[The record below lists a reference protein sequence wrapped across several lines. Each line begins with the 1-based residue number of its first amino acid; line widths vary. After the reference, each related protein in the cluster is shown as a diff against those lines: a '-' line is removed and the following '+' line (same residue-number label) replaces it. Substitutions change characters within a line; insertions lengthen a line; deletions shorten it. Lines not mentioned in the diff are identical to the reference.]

1 MNERW
6 KKMDEQDWII
16 RELDQLF
23 DSSRDYKQK
32 ALLKAAADLIREQE
46 TRKEQL
52 QGELDGTLWSPGNWR
67 N

>member
-1 MNERW
+1 
-6 KKMDEQDWII
+6 MDEQEWVI

-23 DSSRDYKQK
+23 DSSQDYKQK

-46 TRKEQL
+46 TRKQQL
-52 QGELDGTLWSPGNWR
+52 QGELDGTLWSPGNWG

>member
-1 MNERW
+1 
-6 KKMDEQDWII
+6 MDEQDWII

>member
-1 MNERW
+1 
-6 KKMDEQDWII
+6 MDEQDWII

-32 ALLKAAADLIREQE
+32 ALLKAAADLIKEQE

-52 QGELDGTLWSPGNWR
+52 QGELDGTLWSPGNWG